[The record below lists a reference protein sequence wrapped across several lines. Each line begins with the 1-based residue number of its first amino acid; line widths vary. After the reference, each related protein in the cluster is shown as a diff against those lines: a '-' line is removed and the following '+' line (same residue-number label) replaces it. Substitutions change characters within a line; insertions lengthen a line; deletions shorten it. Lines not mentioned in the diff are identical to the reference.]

1 MARNDCNQNCNYST
15 DCAPP
20 DLVERSDAPRWSIP
34 LVGTIRH
41 PGHFEH
47 RLVLLLV
54 QVIEVHSADH
64 GPNIH
69 VTAFS
74 NMGSFLHIH
83 LMVAERPSSPFSGYP
98 SFSAS
103 VDHAAPS
110 KTSQASL
117 PDLAPAFRGRLRPT
131 HSEHALGSFFGPPH
145 RGAASL
151 HRQRVPW
158 PHPFQRSSSRR
169 TRLQSR

>member
-1 MARNDCNQNCNYST
+1 MAVDDCSQNCNYST
-15 DCAPP
+15 ECAPL
-20 DLVERSDAPRWSIP
+20 DVVERSDAPGWSIP
-34 LVGTIRH
+34 LVGTIWH
-41 PGHFEH
+41 PGHIEH
-47 RLVLLLV
+47 WLVILLV

-74 NMGSFLHIH
+74 NMGSFLHTH

-117 PDLAPAFRGRLRPT
+117 PDLAPGSRGHVRPA
-131 HSEHALGSFFGPPH
+131 HGEHALGSFFGPPH
-145 RGAASL
+145 RGAARAL
-151 HRQRVPW
+151 AIPL
-158 PHPFQRSSSRR
+158 
-169 TRLQSR
+169 T